1 MLALGWLGAP
11 LNDADMA
18 LFRVSTKV
26 FIGNGETTS
35 FWHDIREAPIGFGAM
50 IFSRLQLGRTAASQR
65 RLKRIT
71 GFV

>member
-1 MLALGWLGAP
+1 
-11 LNDADMA
+11 MA

-26 FIGNGETTS
+26 FLGDGETTS
-35 FWHDIREAPIGFGAM
+35 FWHDIWEAPFGFGAM